1 MIDTKNTPILSLV
14 TTPMKKAA
22 GTGGGEYHGP
32 CPFCGGKDRFIVQ
45 TANERWSCRQCS
57 QRWGDAISY
66 VMRRDNVDFKTAC
79 HKLNVGLPERPRQQ
93 PRRSLPQ
100 PPVVAGSL
108 REDYACF
115 DDGWQAGAEQ
125 FTDECFDLLWS
136 PEGEKARHYL
146 ESRHLTQPVMG
157 AAGLG
162 YNPVDRNATWGK
174 VKVWL
179 PRGIVIPWQ
188 FDGQFWKVNI
198 RRPTIDIKREK
209 DKRYIQAAGGANGL
223 YGAHV
228 INNDCHVIITE
239 GEFDVLVMRSILRRS
254 PRYREVVFIGTGSA
268 EGARLLRWVSVLAAA
283 DQILLAFD
291 ADDAGDKAAQWWS
304 MALPKKTRRLRP
316 EGAKDL
322 TDMVNAG
329 TNLVAW
335 LDEVL

>member
-1 MIDTKNTPILSLV
+1 MIDTKSVPILSLV

-45 TANERWSCRQCS
+45 PANNRWSCRQCS
-57 QRWGDAISY
+57 QKWGDAISY
-66 VMRRDNVDFKTAC
+66 VMARDGVGFKEAC
-79 HKLNVGLPERPRQQ
+79 QTLNVGLPERRQQ
-93 PRRSLPQ
+93 PRRAIAPQ
-100 PPVVAGSL
+100 PPVQAGGL

-115 DDGWQAGAEQ
+115 DDSWQASAEA

-136 PEGEKARHYL
+136 SEGERARQYL
-146 ESRHLTQPVMG
+146 ESRHLNKPVMG

-162 YNPVDRNATWGK
+162 YNPVNRNAKWGK
-174 VKVWL
+174 VDVWL

-188 FDGQFWKVNI
+188 FDGQTWKVNI
-198 RRPTIDIKREK
+198 RRPTLDIKSEK

-228 INNDCHVIITE
+228 INNGCYVIMTE
-239 GEFDVLVMRSILRRS
+239 GEFDVLVMRSVLRRS
-254 PRYREVVFIGTGSA
+254 ERYREVVFIGTGSA
-268 EGARLLRWVSVLAAA
+268 EGARLLRWVGLLAAA
-283 DQILLAFD
+283 EQILLAFD

-316 EGAKDL
+316 EGAKDI
-322 TDMVNAG
+322 TDMVKG
-329 TNLVAW
+329 GVNLVAW
-335 LDEVL
+335 LDTVL